1 MTVMEL
7 ISRLMQC
14 DPTAKVEL
22 ADWGEEYRPN
32 AKAIALD
39 TDKKGT
45 VVLTVPENVSPWE
58 PAK

>member
-1 MTVMEL
+1 
-7 ISRLMQC
+7 MQC